1 MPVHNAQNDDLG
13 EVIGLAPAFPPV
25 SPAPASVTVD
35 AAPRYLGECF
45 LPLASGYPATFAI

>member
-25 SPAPASVTVD
+25 SPAPASITVD